1 MKEIGTL
8 IYEEFLCDHFNTTL
22 IVTLS
27 RIYYRLFEKIPHTY
41 DIKYNVLTQK
51 PYIVKDYGS
60 DVINQEII
68 NKEQTIGIDVRGFFK
83 NVEESKKFK
92 KFPYILN
99 AFSGGSLYIG
109 DHIVFNCSYHFG
121 YSDKTSL
128 DILTFLTED
137 DKYLQPILELLPDFY
152 KEINTSYNYVS
163 IDGQGNFGY
172 SVFKI
177 DKNANVSLSNYNE
190 DVPYNEYLS
199 FCNSDGCGLSLMY
212 GKPGTGKTTL
222 IKKLISNSKTKFF
235 LLDASLLGN
244 ITSANFVDFLLEECE
259 NSVFILEDC
268 EKLLLDRNTQ
278 YNPWIGTILNLTD
291 GMLGEGLNI
300 KFICTFNAPINS
312 IDPALLRK
320 GRLKVSY
327 EFKPL
332 DSKRVENLGKEIHKD
347 IHGSQTLAD
356 IYGTDYTNSSS
367 LNKTNKI
374 GF

>member
-1 MKEIGTL
+1 MNNIETII
-8 IYEEFLCDHFNTTL
+8 IYDELYEKYNNWGSVEMALAK
-22 IVTLS
+22 
-27 RIYYRLFEKIPHTY
+27 IYYRLYGNLPHKFEINY
-41 DIKYNVLTQK
+41 DSSKKLH
-51 PYIVKDYGS
+51 IVEDFSTK
-60 DVINQEII
+60 EIH
-68 NKEQTIGIDVRGFFK
+68 KRPDLIGINCVEFYK
-83 NVEESKKFK
+83 NVRNSEKFK
-92 KFPYILN
+92 EFPYMLN
-99 AFSGGSLYIG
+99 SMNGGNIYIG
-109 DHIVFNCSYHFG
+109 DHIIFVSNQ
-121 YSDKTSL
+121 SL
-128 DILTFLTED
+128 DREELYSYITVYTENS
-137 DKYLQPILELLPDFY
+137 KYLEQILDLIPEFY
-152 KEINTSYNYVS
+152 KKISSFYNYVS
-163 IDGQGNFGY
+163 VDNNGNFGY
-172 SVFKI
+172 SPFKI
-177 DKNANVSLSNYNE
+177 NKNSNVSLSNYNE
-190 DVPYNEYLS
+190 DVPYNEYLN
-199 FCNSDGCGLSLMY
+199 FCNSDECGLSLMY

-222 IKKLISNSKTKFF
+222 IKKLINNSKTNFF

-244 ITSANFVDFLLEECE
+244 ITSANFVDFLLEECK